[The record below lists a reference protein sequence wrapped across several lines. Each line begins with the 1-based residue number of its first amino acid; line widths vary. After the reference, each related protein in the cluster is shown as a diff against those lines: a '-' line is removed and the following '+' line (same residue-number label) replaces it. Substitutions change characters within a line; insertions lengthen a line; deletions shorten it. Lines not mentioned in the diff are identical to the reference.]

1 MTTPKQ
7 ESSTRRSGTF
17 LQKGSLFRHLIIR
30 LIPALVVLIIL
41 DFSATL
47 LIMQDALDWVV
58 KDIFIV
64 IIIGQLLLVA
74 LFAWLVFYGVR
85 SGLHSVNML
94 ARAIAQRS
102 EEDLQPIELHNVPTE
117 LLPLLDR
124 LNDLL
129 RKLDESLVAQRR
141 FIGHAAHQF
150 RTPLAGLRLESELM
164 LARTLPDDVRERAER
179 IKTISNRL
187 IHLGQQL
194 LVLARADPGIR
205 PQDVFTRIN
214 LCEWVQNTGLE
225 WVPKTRQ
232 HGIDLYLD
240 APESEVWIDGD
251 VLLLEELLGN
261 LIDNALK
268 YAKGA
273 TQISLTV
280 GANPP
285 SLTVR
290 DDGCGIA
297 PEDAA
302 QIFDAFYRS
311 PTADATGSGLGLTI
325 VREITRAHGAWWSLL
340 SRPQVQG
347 TQVTVIFPGPRIGT
361 RLTRSKVEK

>member
-1 MTTPKQ
+1 MTNPQ
-7 ESSTRRSGTF
+7 NGSARRSSSF

-30 LIPALVVLIIL
+30 LIPALLVLIIL

-64 IIIGQLLLVA
+64 IIVGQLLLVV

-94 ARAIAQRS
+94 AREISQRS

-129 RKLDESLVAQRR
+129 GKLDESLVAQRR

-205 PQDVFTRIN
+205 PQDVFTKIN
-214 LCEWVQNTGLE
+214 LCEWVQNAGLE
-225 WVPKTRQ
+225 WVPRTRQ
-232 HGIDLYLD
+232 HGVDLFLD
-240 APESEVWIDGD
+240 APDTPVWIDGD

-268 YAKGA
+268 YAQGA
-273 TQISLTV
+273 SNITLTV
-280 GANPP
+280 GSNPP

-290 DDGCGIA
+290 DDGCGID
-297 PEDAA
+297 PDDAA

-311 PTADATGSGLGLTI
+311 PKAGATGTGLGLTI

-340 SRPQVQG
+340 SRPQIQG
-347 TQVTVIFPGPRIGT
+347 TQITVIFPGPRIGT
-361 RLTRSKVEK
+361 RLTRSKVDQ

>member
-1 MTTPKQ
+1 MTDSNQ
-7 ESSTRRSGTF
+7 GSARRSGTF
-17 LQKGSLFRHLIIR
+17 LQEGSLFRHLIIR
-30 LIPALVVLIIL
+30 LIPALLVLIVL

-64 IIIGQLLLVA
+64 IIIGQLLLVV

-85 SGLHSVNML
+85 SGLRSVNQL
-94 ARAIAQRS
+94 TEEIAQRS
-102 EEDLQPIELHNVPTE
+102 EEDLQPIQLDGVPTE
-117 LLPLLDR
+117 LLPLLDH

-129 RKLDESLVAQRR
+129 KKLDESLIAQRR

-164 LARTLPDDVRERAER
+164 LARALPDDVRERAER

-205 PQDVFTRIN
+205 PQDVFTKIN
-214 LCEWVQNTGLE
+214 LCDWVQTAGLE

-232 HGIDLYLD
+232 QGIDLHLD
-240 APESEVWIDGD
+240 APEIPVWIDGD

-273 TQISLTV
+273 KNITLTV
-280 GANPP
+280 GSNPP

-290 DDGCGIA
+290 DDGCGID
-297 PEDAA
+297 PEDSS
-302 QIFDAFYRS
+302 QVFDAFYRS
-311 PTADATGSGLGLTI
+311 PKAGATGTGLGLTI
-325 VREITRAHGAWWSLL
+325 VREITRAHGAWWSLQ
-340 SRPQVQG
+340 STPQLQG
-347 TQVTVIFPGPRIGT
+347 TQITVIFPGPRIGT
-361 RLTRSKVEK
+361 RLTRSKVEQ